1 MSEKH
6 VYQVTVNGT
15 DHFVEAVSPAKAR
28 VIALRGTTV
37 KRLTAGQALDLYRA
51 GTTILDG
58 SESVASDDS
67 AEAA

>member
-6 VYQVTVNGT
+6 VYHVTVNGT
-15 DHFVEAVSPAKAR
+15 DHYVESETPAKAR

-37 KRLTAGQALDLYRA
+37 KRLTAGQALDLFRA

-58 SESVASDDS
+58 SEATTAST
-67 AEAA
+67 EA